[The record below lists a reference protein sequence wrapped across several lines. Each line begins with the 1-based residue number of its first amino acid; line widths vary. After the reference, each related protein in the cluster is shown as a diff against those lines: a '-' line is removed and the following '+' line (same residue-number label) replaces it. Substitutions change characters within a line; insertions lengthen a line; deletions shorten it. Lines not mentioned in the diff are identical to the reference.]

1 MENLKATAL
10 RIENETLQYV
20 DKLSGMMNLDRS
32 TTIRILLKEGI
43 DVDRKNRAL
52 EFYQKKIFTLEQA
65 TKFANMYI
73 GEFLELLMTS
83 GIELNVNLEDY
94 KESLNT
100 LKKVWK

>member
-20 DKLSGMMNLDRS
+20 DKLSGMINLDRS

-73 GEFLELLMTS
+73 GEFLELMKER
-83 GIELNVNLEDY
+83 GIESNVTLEMI
-94 KESLNT
+94 
-100 LKKVWK
+100 KKGMKTIQKT

>member
-73 GEFLELLMTS
+73 GEFLELMKER
-83 GIELNVNLEDY
+83 GIESNVTLEMI
-94 KESLNT
+94 
-100 LKKVWK
+100 KKGMKPIQKT